1 MLCRFS
7 NDGSDITADESLTT
21 FTFQWIDPRMSEA
34 ICERGQS
41 KEHILRLAGTLEGEK
56 LTIIR
61 SRFGNIIDVLRNAQ
75 VEISARA
82 KRENYLISPPPRIP
96 FPRAGYSTVQHPTS
110 DADVDDQASP
120 DQACELPG
128 SVQRLEVL
136 REI

>member
-1 MLCRFS
+1 MLIMPIFEFELARDS
-7 NDGSDITADESLTT
+7 VAKGHWITAMEM
-21 FTFQWIDPRMSEA
+21 R
-34 ICERGQS
+34 
-41 KEHILRLAGTLEGEK
+41 EGEK